1 MKSADIKKILIL
13 NGSPKREHSA
23 TINVTK
29 AFVDGIVKETN
40 ASVEYINLADLNI
53 KPCTGCLSCWGRTEG
68 ECVIKNDDIP
78 MIKKKIEECDIFI
91 ESYPL
96 FFFGMP
102 GTMKVFTDRM
112 LSMMKTYM
120 GQKSPENGESFHG
133 IRNPRDQK
141 FIIITSCA
149 YTEYG
154 PVYEPLIKQYDC
166 ICGKGNYLMLFA
178 PQLKT
183 LMDLNNEAKINKYLA
198 KFNEAGIEFGKN
210 LELSN
215 ETYELLKKPPFTEG
229 AYKIFLNNFW
239 TNERKGR

>member
-1 MKSADIKKILIL
+1 MKSADVKKILIL

-29 AFVDGIVKETN
+29 AFVDGLKEATGAEVKY
-40 ASVEYINLADLNI
+40 VNLADLNI

-78 MIKKKIEECDIFI
+78 AIKKEIEECDIFI

-112 LSMMKTYM
+112 LSMMNTYM

-133 IRNPRDQK
+133 IRNPKDQK

-149 YTEYG
+149 YTEFG

-166 ICGKGNYLMLFA
+166 ICGKGNYTMLFA

-183 LMDLNNEAKINKYLA
+183 LMDLNNTAKIDKYLS
-198 KFNEAGIEFGKN
+198 KFRDAGVEFGKN
-210 LELSN
+210 LSLSD

-239 TNERKGR
+239 TSERERR

>member
-1 MKSADIKKILIL
+1 MKSADVKKILIL

-29 AFVDGIVKETN
+29 AFVEGLKEATGAEVK
-40 ASVEYINLADLNI
+40 YINLADLNI

-68 ECVIKNDDIP
+68 ECIIKGDDIP
-78 MIKKKIEECDIFI
+78 AIKKEIEECDIFI

-112 LSMMKTYM
+112 LSMMNTYM
-120 GQKSPENGESFHG
+120 GQKSPVNGESFHG
-133 IRNPRDQK
+133 IRNPKDQK

-166 ICGKGNYLMLFA
+166 ICGKGNYTMLFA

-183 LMDLNNEAKINKYLA
+183 LMDLNNASKIDKYLS
-198 KFNEAGIEFGKN
+198 KFKDAGVEFGKN
-210 LELSN
+210 LSLSD

-239 TNERKGR
+239 TSERERR

>member
-1 MKSADIKKILIL
+1 MKSADVKKILIL
-13 NGSPKREHSA
+13 NGSPKKEHSA

-29 AFVDGIVKETN
+29 AFVKGLADATN
-40 ASVEYINLADLNI
+40 AEVEYINLADLNI

-68 ECVIKNDDIP
+68 ECVIKTDDIP

-112 LSMMKTYM
+112 LSMMNTYM

-149 YTEYG
+149 YTEFG

-166 ICGKGNYLMLFA
+166 ICGKGNYTMLFA

-183 LMDLNNEAKINKYLA
+183 LMDLNNEAKINKYLS
-198 KFNEAGIEFGKN
+198 KFIDAGYEFGTN

-239 TNERKGR
+239 TNEREGR

>member
-1 MKSADIKKILIL
+1 MESAKIKKILIL
-13 NGSPKREHSA
+13 NGSPKRDKSS
-23 TINVTK
+23 TMNVTRK
-29 AFVDGIVKETN
+29 FVDGIIKSTG
-40 ASVEYINLADLNI
+40 ATAEYINLADLNI

-112 LSMMKTYM
+112 LSMMNTYM

-133 IRNPRDQK
+133 IRNQRDQK
-141 FIIITSCA
+141 FVIITSCA
-149 YTEYG
+149 YTEFG
-154 PVYEPLIKQYDC
+154 PVYEPLISQYDC
-166 ICGKGNYLMLFA
+166 ICGKGNYTMLFS

-183 LMDLNNEAKINKYLA
+183 LIDLNNQNKIDKYLS
-198 KFNEAGIEFGKN
+198 KFYDAGVEFGNN
-210 LELSN
+210 LSLSN

-239 TNERKGR
+239 TNEREGR

>member
-1 MKSADIKKILIL
+1 MKSADVKKILIL

-29 AFVDGIVKETN
+29 AFVDGLKEATGAEVK
-40 ASVEYINLADLNI
+40 YINLADLNI

-78 MIKKKIEECDIFI
+78 AIKKEIEECDIFI

-112 LSMMKTYM
+112 LSMMNTYM

-141 FIIITSCA
+141 FIVITSCA
-149 YTEYG
+149 YTEFG

-166 ICGKGNYLMLFA
+166 ICGKGNYTMLFA

-183 LMDLNNEAKINKYLA
+183 LMDLNNTSKIDKYLS
-198 KFNEAGIEFGKN
+198 KFRNAGVEFGKN
-210 LELSN
+210 LSLSD

-239 TNERKGR
+239 TSERERR

>member
-1 MKSADIKKILIL
+1 MKSADVKKILIL

-29 AFVDGIVKETN
+29 AFVDGLKEATGAEVKY
-40 ASVEYINLADLNI
+40 VNLADLNI

-78 MIKKKIEECDIFI
+78 AIKKEIEECDIFI

-112 LSMMKTYM
+112 LSMMNTYM

-133 IRNPRDQK
+133 IRNPKDQK

-149 YTEYG
+149 YTEHG

-166 ICGKGNYLMLFA
+166 ICGKGNYTMLFA

-183 LMDLNNEAKINKYLA
+183 LMDLNNTAKIDKYLS
-198 KFNEAGIEFGKN
+198 KFRDAGVEFGKN
-210 LELSN
+210 LSLSD

-239 TNERKGR
+239 TSERERR

>member
-1 MKSADIKKILIL
+1 MKSADVKKILIL
-13 NGSPKREHSA
+13 NGSPKKEHSA

-29 AFVDGIVKETN
+29 AFVEGLKEATN
-40 ASVEYINLADLNI
+40 AEVEYINLADLNI

-68 ECVIKNDDIP
+68 ECVIKNDDIQ

-102 GTMKVFTDRM
+102 GMMKVFTDRM
-112 LSMMKTYM
+112 LSMMNTYM

-133 IRNPRDQK
+133 IRNPKDQK

-149 YTEYG
+149 YTEFG

-166 ICGKGNYLMLFA
+166 ICGKGNYTMLFS

-183 LMDLNNEAKINKYLA
+183 LIDLNNQNKIDKYLS
-198 KFNEAGIEFGKN
+198 KFKNAGIEFGNN
-210 LELSN
+210 LCLSD

-229 AYKIFLNNFW
+229 AYKVFLNNFW
-239 TNERKGR
+239 TNEREGR

>member
-1 MKSADIKKILIL
+1 MKSADVKKILIL

-29 AFVDGIVKETN
+29 AFVDGLVEETN

-112 LSMMKTYM
+112 LSMMNTYM
-120 GQKSPENGESFHG
+120 GQRSPENGESFHG
-133 IRNPRDQK
+133 IRNPKDQK
-141 FIIITSCA
+141 LIVITSCA

-166 ICGKGNYLMLFA
+166 ICGKDNYLMLFA

-183 LMDLNNEAKINKYLA
+183 LMDLNNEAKINKYLS
-198 KFNEAGIEFGKN
+198 KFTEAGKEFGRD
-210 LELSN
+210 LELSK
-215 ETYELLKKPPFTEG
+215 ETYEILKKPPFTEG

-239 TNERKGR
+239 TSERERR

>member
-1 MKSADIKKILIL
+1 MESAKIKKILIL
-13 NGSPKREHSA
+13 NGSPKRDKSS
-23 TINVTK
+23 TMNVTRK
-29 AFVDGIVKETN
+29 FVDGIIKSTG
-40 ASVEYINLADLNI
+40 ATAEYINLADLNI

-112 LSMMKTYM
+112 LSMMNTYM

-133 IRNPRDQK
+133 IRNPKDQK
-141 FIIITSCA
+141 FVVISSCA
-149 YTEYG
+149 YTEY
-154 PVYEPLIKQYDC
+154 DC
-166 ICGKGNYLMLFA
+166 ICGKDNYLMLFS

-183 LMDLNNEAKINKYLA
+183 LIDLNNQNKIDKYLS
-198 KFNEAGIEFGKN
+198 KFYDAGIEFGNN
-210 LELSN
+210 LSLSN

-239 TNERKGR
+239 TNEREGR